1 MANNIINVIR
11 SGSIGGVSGVKGG
24 AAAGAIGGGTLML
37 IDGIAS
43 MSDQIGASFVGLSL
57 LIGLTTG
64 MMTGAVICYALGW
77 FNGMASGWGDTNL
90 NINRVNGVWYT
101 TMVIVWAITGYLLF
115 NRIPAVG
122 VIGGIAVGVL
132 AAYIAIK
139 DFVHMIEVQSAE
151 VNPDDLRPDKNRW
164 KHPEEIEASQN

>member
-1 MANNIINVIR
+1 MSNNIINVIR

-43 MSDQIGASFVGLSL
+43 LSDQIGPGFVVLSL

-77 FNGMASGWGDTNL
+77 INGMASGWGDNNL
-90 NINRVNGVWYT
+90 NITRVNAIWYA
-101 TMVIVWAITGYLLF
+101 TMIIVWAITGYLLF

-164 KHPEEIEASQN
+164 KHPEEIAASQN